1 MHGNN
6 KIICIA
12 GKNQCAID
20 ALTYLI
26 KNFKNLKILALP
38 NRKDSGKD
46 GWQKSFKKFAIK
58 NKIKITSLKEL

>member
-1 MHGNN
+1 MQLFQKFLKKLQNINMHGNN

-38 NRKDSGKD
+38 NRKDSSGS
-46 GWQKSFKKFAIK
+46 Q
-58 NKIKITSLKEL
+58 